1 MQGYRPIVL
10 YQATL
15 LCKQACSFFFY
26 AMRIQ
31 IFLLFSFSFFL
42 FSLENLHAGLSP
54 YSFVSSN
61 ASLQA
66 SLLILLLR
74 HAHSDFPPLFFL
86 FFFFS
91 LENLHAGLSP
101 YSFVSSN
108 ASLQASLLKALLD
121 TKLHGYFI
129 AKRSQVQFLH

>member
-15 LCKQACSFFFY
+15 LCKQACSFFFSRH
-26 AMRIQ
+26 AHSDFPPLF
-31 IFLLFSFSFFL
+31 FLFLL

-54 YSFVSSN
+54 YSLVSN
-61 ASLQA
+61 NTPLQA
-66 SLLILLLR
+66 SLL
-74 HAHSDFPPLFFL
+74 
-86 FFFFS
+86 
-91 LENLHAGLSP
+91 E
-101 YSFVSSN
+101 V
-108 ASLQASLLKALLD
+108 LLD